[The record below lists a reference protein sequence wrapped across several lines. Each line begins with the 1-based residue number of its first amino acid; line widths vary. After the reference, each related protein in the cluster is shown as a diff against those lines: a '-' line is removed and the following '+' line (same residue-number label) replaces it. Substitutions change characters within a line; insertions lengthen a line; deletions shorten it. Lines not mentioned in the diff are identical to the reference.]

1 MSSSISKVRVVK
13 TSGDLDFFDPNLI
26 ASDCMDAGI
35 DFWTAAEVAF
45 EVSKKIYDGIS
56 SDEIQKT
63 TLEMLS
69 KKNQEAAERYK
80 RFHSMYVRT
89 SRNTI
94 DSFDRKKIEESLL
107 NETTLP
113 KEIAENI
120 SKDAE
125 IELRRLKLDFI
136 SAPLIREVVNVK
148 LLENGFEE
156 ARRDY
161 TRVGMPVYD
170 AMKVITSGSG
180 SQNIKEEIAGRVLK
194 EYTLL
199 KILPL
204 HIADSQ
210 MNGDIHIH
218 SIENFAI
225 STGDIYISPEVGTAR
240 NAYLAA
246 STIFSTIRNFR
257 KLSSGSIT
265 IPLFTSPFSSY
276 IENMTLEEVRS
287 FLKYFLAEAGEFG
300 IKLGINSG
308 DTTFR
313 IIQDIY
319 KNAETKLPEL
329 SVSVNSGAE
338 EFLYTSHL
346 NKIDFWNEV
355 SPFFSQSSLI
365 PGYILPVSEK
375 KILSSALKV
384 TINLPRIAYLSEGD
398 EKKFFEKLHTL
409 LPIIKEVL
417 LRKKKVIKK
426 AIVPKLN
433 AEFFYEVG
441 FLGLNEMSLAFTGKK
456 MYKSSSALEF
466 ALRVL
471 TALKSTVEDWRLTEG
486 ENFMLVPTDDFDV
499 ATRFAKLDYGLYPSK
514 AKVNGRKSTGK
525 IFYSTGMDTGETRLN
540 KSLKINSELLSR
552 VHGVSAEVIEVE
564 SPSTLR
570 KTFNKLIESDAP
582 SWRFKIEG
590 N

>member
-1 MSSSISKVRVVK
+1 
-13 TSGDLDFFDPNLI
+13 
-26 ASDCMDAGI
+26 
-35 DFWTAAEVAF
+35 
-45 EVSKKIYDGIS
+45 
-56 SDEIQKT
+56 
-63 TLEMLS
+63 
-69 KKNQEAAERYK
+69 
-80 RFHSMYVRT
+80 
-89 SRNTI
+89 
-94 DSFDRKKIEESLL
+94 
-107 NETTLP
+107 
-113 KEIAENI
+113 
-120 SKDAE
+120 
-125 IELRRLKLDFI
+125 
-136 SAPLIREVVNVK
+136 
-148 LLENGFEE
+148 
-156 ARRDY
+156 
-161 TRVGMPVYD
+161 
-170 AMKVITSGSG
+170 
-180 SQNIKEEIAGRVLK
+180 
-194 EYTLL
+194 
-199 KILPL
+199 
-204 HIADSQ
+204 

-329 SVSVNSGAE
+329 SVSVNNGAE

-375 KILSSALKV
+375 NILSSALKV

-426 AIVPKLN
+426 AIVPKLK

-456 MYKSSSALEF
+456 MYESSIALDF

-471 TALKSTVEDWRLTEG
+471 TAMKSTVEDWRLTEG

-540 KSLKINSELLSR
+540 KSLKINSELQSR